1 MPSAATSITMSWG
14 FWPEQTEPTTTR
26 SSVLIGGWHQLTV
39 QVDALFD
46 VVLGR
51 TGELALAH
59 IEQTSLK
66 SGKN

>member
-1 MPSAATSITMSWG
+1 M
-14 FWPEQTEPTTTR
+14 
-26 SSVLIGGWHQLTV
+26 V

-51 TGELALAH
+51 TGKLALAH
-59 IEQTSLK
+59 TEQTSLK